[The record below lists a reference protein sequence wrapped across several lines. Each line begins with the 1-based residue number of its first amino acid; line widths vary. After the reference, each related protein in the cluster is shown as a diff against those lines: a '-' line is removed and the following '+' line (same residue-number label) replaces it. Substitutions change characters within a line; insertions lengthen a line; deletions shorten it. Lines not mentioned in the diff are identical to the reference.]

1 MSLEDV
7 RNRIST
13 LEKKVRKRNLV
24 GGFATVVVLFSC
36 AYFAVVLP
44 NVVERIGAVFTIVG
58 AGYILYQ
65 LVLGK
70 TQIRHFSDLQAQR
83 ETSFGFYR
91 SELQRQ
97 RDFHRG
103 LWLWSRLIIG
113 APGPLI
119 FCIGMRIASASTA
132 KTATIIAAILILE
145 FIAAIPLNLRQARK
159 YQHELDRLQSLGS

>member
-7 RNRIST
+7 RNRISK
-13 LEKKVRKRNLV
+13 LEKKVRIRNLV
-24 GGFATVVVLFSC
+24 GGFATGAVLLSF
-36 AYFAVVLP
+36 AYFVLVLP
-44 NVVERIGAVFTIVG
+44 NVIERIGAALTIVG

-65 LVLGK
+65 LALGK

-119 FCIGMRIASASTA
+119 FCIGMGLASPGSA
-132 KTATIIAAILILE
+132 KTATIIAGILVLE
-145 FIAAIPLNLRQARK
+145 FIAAIPLNLRQARR
-159 YQHELDRLQSLGS
+159 YQQELDSLQSLGS